1 MTTGHRE
8 RKKQQTRERI
18 VEAAYGLFR
27 ERGYQATTVAD
38 IAAAADIAPRTFFAY
53 FESKEAVVFHD
64 AGAFCDAMA
73 DAVGGRPEGQTAFE
87 ALRLWIE
94 QVLPA
99 AQVESEEALVRKR
112 IIAEDP
118 GLAAWEKRIVGR
130 LEDVLRE
137 GVARDL
143 DEPPEALRPRLVA
156 AAAVAALVA
165 IGDDAAGKKH
175 SMEQLD
181 ETLLF
186 LRAGLEGL
194 RKGE

>member
-64 AGAFCDAMA
+64 AGPFCDAMA
-73 DAVGGRPEGQTAFE
+73 AAVGGRPDGMTAFE

-99 AQVESEEALVRKR
+99 DQVESEEALVRKR

-118 GLAAWEKRIVGR
+118 GLAAWEKRIIGR

-143 DEPPEALRPRLVA
+143 DEPPNALRPRLVA

-165 IGDDAAGKKH
+165 IGDDGAGKKH
-175 SMEQLD
+175 SMRQLD

-194 RKGE
+194 RQAD